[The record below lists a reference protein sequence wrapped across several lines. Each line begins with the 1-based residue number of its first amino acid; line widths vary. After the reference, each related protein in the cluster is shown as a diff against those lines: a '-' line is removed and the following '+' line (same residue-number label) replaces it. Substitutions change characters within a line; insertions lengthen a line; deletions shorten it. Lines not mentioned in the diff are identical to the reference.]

1 MQLGDLLLQR
11 HPRNEPL
18 GPLTRCQGRVLPSGC
33 GVRQGLSPRI
43 EPGPDPRDSLGE
55 CECECE
61 RGTRSLDCPHLLPGS
76 AGATD
81 AGHTGRHVNVGWS
94 RGPSP
99 GAMSVTSLI
108 ASGPLLFALPVAAA
122 AGAVTFL
129 SPCCLPLVPG

>member
-61 RGTRSLDCPHLLPGS
+61 CERGRAHWIVPTYCPGRRVRRPPVILGVMSTS
-76 AGATD
+76 AGA
-81 AGHTGRHVNVGWS
+81 AAR
-94 RGPSP
+94 
-99 GAMSVTSLI
+99 
-108 ASGPLLFALPVAAA
+108 ALAR
-122 AGAVTFL
+122 
-129 SPCCLPLVPG
+129 